1 MKPKYAFF
9 SVTQIKPGHESF
21 SIFRHKHQKLESSFE
36 LEEPNNG
43 SLFNI
48 SDYVALVQIIFLIHE
63 PKFLP
68 IFKSVRSILKKNIFL
83 TLAFQQRKCSYIL

>member
-68 IFKSVRSILKKNIFL
+68 IFKSVRSILKKKYLFNSCFS
-83 TLAFQQRKCSYIL
+83 TTKM